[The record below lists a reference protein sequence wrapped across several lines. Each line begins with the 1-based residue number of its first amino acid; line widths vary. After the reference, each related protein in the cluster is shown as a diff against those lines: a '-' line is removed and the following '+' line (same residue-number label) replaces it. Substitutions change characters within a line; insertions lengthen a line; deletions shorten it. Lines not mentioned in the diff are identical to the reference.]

1 MCAQQ
6 AVMGTVLRT
15 VQRSPFTFTRC
26 VNDLAV
32 TIGTTSGT
40 ILDNG

>member
-6 AVMGTVLRT
+6 AAMGTVLLT
-15 VQRSPFTFTRC
+15 VRRSPFTFTRY

-32 TIGTTSGT
+32 TIAITSGT
-40 ILDNG
+40 ILNNG